1 MKKTKSKKQK
11 PSKYEVITA
20 VFLILYVTA
29 GMVTSAVSD
38 SMLDTMTGADGLR
51 NINISIILKLING
64 IILALPLFAGG
75 IYSFIKYHNSV
86 SRFANIG
93 IMFIVVVVSAM
104 FFLTGIDS
112 RLNEQHYIR
121 KESGNLTDFSIL
133 SDNIYD
139 LKNDDYE
146 TYTVNDCYVSSHQ
159 YSTSGGRKVY
169 HYYNYTATFYD
180 GKKQIVKAQI
190 GEDDYDYLK
199 NLPYGFDT
207 EITVYK
213 KSGFIRSVK
222 PSVDFDKTTS
232 YEHFLTISISGD
244 QIVYEKNVDMKFN
257 NIQWCGFKKNMHN
270 DVKNSLF
277 GIGISEER
285 PTLDTDFIGL
295 LCEEVCIY
303 GTVDG
308 KYRRLSNILN
318 ENDLNKNSGT

>member
-1 MKKTKSKKQK
+1 MKKFEK
-11 PSKYEVITA
+11 PSKSEVITA
-20 VFLILYVTA
+20 VFLILYVSA
-29 GMVTSAVSD
+29 GMVTSVVSD

-51 NINISIILKLING
+51 NINISIILKLITG

-75 IYSFIKYHNSV
+75 IYSFIKYRKSV

-93 IMFIVVVVSAM
+93 IMFIVVTVSAM
-104 FFLTGIDS
+104 FFLMGTDS
-112 RLNEQHYIR
+112 RLDEQHYIR
-121 KESGNLTDFSIL
+121 KEFGNLTDFSIL
-133 SDNIYD
+133 SDNISD

-146 TYTVNDCYVSSHQ
+146 TYTINNCYISSHQ
-159 YSTSGGRKVY
+159 HSTSGGRKVY

-190 GEDDYDYLK
+190 GRDDYDYFK

-213 KSGFIRSVK
+213 KSGFLRSVK

-232 YEHFLTISISGD
+232 YEHFFTISISGD
-244 QIVYEKNVDMKFN
+244 QIVYEKNVDMEFK
-257 NIQWCGFKKNMHN
+257 NIQWSGFKKNMHF

-285 PTLDTDFIGL
+285 PSLDADFIGL
-295 LCEEVCIY
+295 ICDEVCIY
-303 GTVDG
+303 STVDRQ
-308 KYRRLSNILN
+308 YRRLSNVLN

>member
-1 MKKTKSKKQK
+1 MKKFEK
-11 PSKYEVITA
+11 PSKSEVITA

-38 SMLDTMTGADGLR
+38 SLLDTMTGADGLR
-51 NINISIILKLING
+51 NINISIILKLITG

-75 IYSFIKYHNSV
+75 IYSFIKYRNSV

-93 IMFIVVVVSAM
+93 IMFIVVTVSAM
-104 FFLTGIDS
+104 FFLMGTDS
-112 RLNEQHYIR
+112 RLDEQHYIR

-133 SDNIYD
+133 FDNISD

-146 TYTVNDCYVSSHQ
+146 TYTINNCYISSHQ
-159 YSTSGGRKVY
+159 HSTSGGRKVY

-190 GEDDYDYLK
+190 GRDDYDYFK

-213 KSGFIRSVK
+213 KSGFLRSVK

-232 YEHFLTISISGD
+232 YEHFFTISISGD
-244 QIVYEKNVDMKFN
+244 QIVYEKNVDMDFK
-257 NIQWCGFKKNMHN
+257 NIQWSGFKKNMHF

-277 GIGISEER
+277 GIGISQER
-285 PTLDTDFIGL
+285 PSLDADYIGL
-295 LCEEVCIY
+295 ICDEVCIY
-303 GTVDG
+303 GTVG
-308 KYRRLSNILN
+308 REYRRLSNVLD
-318 ENDLNKNSGT
+318 ENDLNNNSGT

>member
-1 MKKTKSKKQK
+1 MKKFEKPDKS
-11 PSKYEVITA
+11 EVITA
-20 VFLILYVTA
+20 VFLILYVAT

-38 SMLDTMTGADGLR
+38 SLLDTMTGADGLK
-51 NINISIILKLING
+51 NINISIILKLITG
-64 IILALPLFAGG
+64 IILALPFFAGG

-93 IMFIVVVVSAM
+93 IMFIVIVLSAM
-104 FFLTGIDS
+104 FFLFGVDS
-112 RLNEQHYIR
+112 RLDEQHYIR
-121 KESGNLTDFSIL
+121 KETGNLTDFSIL
-133 SDNIYD
+133 YDNISD

-159 YSTSGGRKVY
+159 HSTSGGRKVY
-169 HYYNYTATFYD
+169 HYHNYTATFYD

-190 GEDDYDYLK
+190 GRDDYDYLK

-213 KSGFIRSVK
+213 KSGFLRSVK
-222 PSVDFDKTTS
+222 PSVDFDRPTS
-232 YEHFLTISISGD
+232 YEHFFTISISSD
-244 QIVYEKNVDMKFN
+244 QIVYEKNVDMEFK
-257 NIQWCGFKKNMHN
+257 NIQWCGFKKNMN
-270 DVKNSLF
+270 YDVKNSLF

-285 PTLDTDFIGL
+285 PSLDADCIGL

-308 KYRRLSNILN
+308 QYRRLSNILD